1 MVDIEAILPLDPGM
15 TEEEIDNVLDR
26 PNYIARVVAGGAVAA
41 SVSVA
46 SYKIWRRYH
55 PYVGIDND

>member
-26 PNYIARVVAGGAVAA
+26 PNYIARVDAGDLLYKADRK
-41 SVSVA
+41 SVV
-46 SYKIWRRYH
+46 
-55 PYVGIDND
+55 